1 MSAHPPSDGSAGTAA
16 GAAAPA
22 DPDRVD
28 AVHGGESHGMRP
40 LGILAEGAM
49 TAVTQGMAITRETM
63 DLWRVLMRIAVGSSD
78 ITPAKGDRRF
88 ADPAWSQNPAFHRLS
103 QSYLAFSASLG
114 RLVDALDSDPANW
127 RQAEKARLAVNL
139 LVSSFAPTNA
149 LLTNPAALKRGF
161 DTGGQSLLAGL
172 SNSLR
177 DLRTNG
183 GMPSQIDPGAFSVGR
198 DLALSQGAVI
208 HRDEV
213 AELISYSPSTPTVHE
228 RPLLIVPPP
237 IGRYYFLDLRPGRS
251 FVEYAVSRGL
261 QVFLLSWRNPQPAM
275 AGWGIDAYANRI
287 LAAIDVVREVTASL
301 DANVTGFWAGGILS
315 AAVLNHLARQGDS
328 RVRSASFAV
337 TLLDFGARAPI
348 GAFSAPRLLELAQG
362 RSGKR
367 GVISGRDLGTVFSL
381 MRPDDLVFN
390 YWVNNYLLGDS
401 PPAFDILAWNADST
415 NLPARLHGEF
425 IDIFKN
431 NTLCHPGQ
439 LTALGSPLD
448 LGRIKIPTFVMAG
461 LADHLTPWKGCYRT
475 TQLLGG
481 PTTFVLSN
489 AGHIA
494 SLVNPPGNP
503 KASYFAGGKPGADP
517 DAWLGTAEKRA
528 GTWWQEWADW
538 VIGHSGSQR
547 PATEQPGSA
556 QYPPLDPA
564 PGRYVTDG
572 GPR

>member
-1 MSAHPPSDGSAGTAA
+1 MSAPPRSE
-16 GAAAPA
+16 P
-22 DPDRVD
+22 
-28 AVHGGESHGMRP
+28 HGMRP
-40 LGILAEGAM
+40 SGILREGTT
-49 TAVTQGMAITRETM
+49 TAISQGMAISSETAG
-63 DLWRVLMRIAVGSSD
+63 LWQELLRIAVGSSD
-78 ITPAKGDRRF
+78 IAPAKGDRRF

-103 QSYLAFSASLG
+103 QTYLAVGASLG
-114 RLVDALDSDPANW
+114 RLVDIFDSDLANW
-127 RQAEKARLAVNL
+127 RQAENARFAVNL
-139 LVSSFAPTNA
+139 LVSSLAPTNA
-149 LLTNPAALKRGF
+149 LLTNPAALKRAF

-172 SNSLR
+172 SNWLH

-183 GMPSQIDPGAFSVGR
+183 GMPSQVDPNAFRVGR
-198 DLALSQGAVI
+198 DLALSPGTVI

-213 AELISYSPSTPTVHE
+213 AELISYSPSTPAVHE

-261 QVFLLSWRNPQPAM
+261 QVFMLSWRNPQPAM
-275 AGWGIDAYANRI
+275 AEWGIDTYASRT
-287 LAAIDVVREVTASL
+287 LAAIDIVRAVTGSP
-301 DANVTGFWAGGILS
+301 DANMTGFCAGGILS
-315 AAVLNHLARQGDS
+315 ATVLNHLARQGDR

-337 TLLDFGARAPI
+337 TLLDFGSRAPI
-348 GAFSAPRLLELAQG
+348 GAFSAPPLLELAQR
-362 RSGKR
+362 RSAKR
-367 GVISGRDLGTVFSL
+367 GVIRGRDLGAVFSL

-425 IDIFKN
+425 IDIFKD
-431 NTLCHPGQ
+431 NTVCRPGR

-448 LGRIKIPTFVMAG
+448 LGRIKVPAFIMAG

-481 PTTFVLSN
+481 PAAFVLSN

-503 KASYFAGGKPGADP
+503 RASYFAGGEPGADP
-517 DAWLGTAEKRA
+517 DGWLGTAEKRP

-547 PATEQPGSA
+547 PAPGQPGSA
-556 QYPPLDPA
+556 LYPPLDPA